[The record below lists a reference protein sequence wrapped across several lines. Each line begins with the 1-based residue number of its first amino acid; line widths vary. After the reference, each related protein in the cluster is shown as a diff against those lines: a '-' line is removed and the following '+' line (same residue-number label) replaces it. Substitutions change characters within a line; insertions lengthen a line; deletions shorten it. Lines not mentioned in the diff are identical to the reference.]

1 MKKQS
6 ITPFLWFDDNAE
18 EAANF
23 YTLLFDNSKITNLMH
38 MPDGKVLTV
47 GLQLAGQSFAAING
61 GPHFKINPSV
71 SFYVACETEVEVTLL
86 WDKLLEG
93 GSAMMPL
100 DKYPWSE
107 KYGWLK
113 DRFGMTWQI
122 TVDKN
127 IKQKITPSMLF
138 TQNQHGKG
146 KEALDFYT
154 TLFENSSIEAL
165 VTYQE
170 GQNNYATE
178 GMVLFSNF
186 QLNGQAFIIMDAGF
200 PQPYTF
206 NEAFSFVI
214 NCENQAEI
222 DYYWD
227 KLTVNGGTESQ
238 CGWLKDKFSVS
249 WQVVPTNLGQL
260 LSNNNAMQAMLKMKK
275 LDIKALEEA

>member
-1 MKKQS
+1 
-6 ITPFLWFDDNAE
+6 
-18 EAANF
+18 
-23 YTLLFDNSKITNLMH
+23 LLFDNSKITNLMH

>member
-1 MKKQS
+1 MKKQL

-71 SFYVACETEVEVTLL
+71 SFYVACETEAEVTLL
-86 WDKLLEG
+86 WDKLFEG

-165 VTYQE
+165 ATYQE

-227 KLTVNGGTESQ
+227 KLTANGGIESR
-238 CGWLKDKFSVS
+238 CGWLKDKFSIS

-260 LSNNNAMQAMLKMKK
+260 LSNNNAMQAMFKMKK